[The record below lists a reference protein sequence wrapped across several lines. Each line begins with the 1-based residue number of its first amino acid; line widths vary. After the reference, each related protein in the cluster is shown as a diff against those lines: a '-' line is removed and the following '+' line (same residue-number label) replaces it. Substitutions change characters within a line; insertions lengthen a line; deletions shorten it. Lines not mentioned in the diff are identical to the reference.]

1 LQRANADQEWK
12 KISSNVD
19 GIWGD
24 GGLSHRTSGGGG
36 YGRETG
42 IIDLGHEPPLS
53 VDGSEAAVIDRRRVS
68 VQWFSGTI
76 LTGLCGA
83 ALIGGAVFA
92 SLDGE
97 MTFAKVPERVEGALR
112 GAFGAND
119 KTASLHK
126 SDRLPPPGESTAARS
141 VVRVSTVARV
151 GNRDVMRVRPFVR
164 ISGNLSMTTSD
175 LSSKIPPFNAQRML
189 GDVGG
194 PSPAAS
200 DDPNASADAANA
212 AEPDA
217 EVSFVTKDLA
227 PILPKAKVAAVVAL
241 DDILMRVRDAS
252 NWRGSS
258 GVRYAA
264 LANAAADATGA
275 SGTQSDMKLAYA
287 SEGSTPDPYAGFETR
302 VVPENV
308 TLLAKTKDQVT
319 GGNPTGERIHIVKK
333 GDSVTSVLRDQGATP
348 EEAKAIAATLGPRG
362 RDGGLKEGQK
372 LRILM
377 APAGPGQRLQPYR
390 VVVANDSNIEA
401 VAALSDLGKYVAVDV
416 QSMNTVAEATDNGDD
431 DDDDGSGVRLYQ
443 SIYETALRNK
453 VPANVIEDMVRIYS
467 YDVDFQRKVQPGD
480 SFDVFYAGEDEGT
493 NANEKSEVLFASLT
507 VGGETK
513 KYYRFQT
520 PDDSVIDYYD
530 ETGKSAK
537 KFLVRKPVSNAIMRS
552 GFGGRRHPILGFVK
566 MHTGVDWATAYGT
579 PIFASGN
586 GVVEKVGPEGG
597 YGKYVRLKHSN
608 GYETAYGHM
617 SAFAKGLEVGKR
629 VRQGQVI
636 GFVGSTGMSTGPHVH
651 YEILVNGRFVDPMR
665 IKLPRGRSLDG
676 PLLASFEKERD
687 RLDGMMNNRGTAR
700 LSDATGSTGVRQI
713 SNR

>member
-1 LQRANADQEWK
+1 M
-12 KISSNVD
+12 
-19 GIWGD
+19 
-24 GGLSHRTSGGGG
+24 
-36 YGRETG
+36 
-42 IIDLGHEPPLS
+42 IDLGHEPPLS

-119 KTASLHK
+119 RTASLHK
-126 SDRLPPPGESTAARS
+126 SDRLPPASDSAAS
-141 VVRVSTVARV
+141 KNVVRVSTVTRV
-151 GNRDVMRVRPFVR
+151 GNRDIMRVRPYIR
-164 ISGNLSMTTSD
+164 ISGNLALATSD
-175 LSSKIPPFNAQRML
+175 LSAKIPPYNAQRML
-189 GDVGG
+189 TDVGAAT
-194 PSPAAS
+194 PAAA
-200 DDPNASADAANA
+200 DDPNAADA

-217 EVSFVTKDLA
+217 EVSFVTKDLGT
-227 PILPKAKVAAVVAL
+227 ILPKAKIAAVVAL
-241 DDILMRVRDAS
+241 DEILMRVRDAS
-252 NWRGSS
+252 NWKGNSG
-258 GVRYAA
+258 GVRYT
-264 LANAAADATGA
+264 LANATADA
-275 SGTQSDMKLAYA
+275 SGGLPDTKMAYA
-287 SEGSTPDPYAGFETR
+287 TEGNVTDPYAGFETR

-308 TLLAKTKDQVT
+308 TLLAKTKDQAT
-319 GGNPTGERIHIVKK
+319 GGNPGNERIHVVKK
-333 GDSVTSVLRDQGATP
+333 GDSIPFILREQGATP
-348 EEAKAIAATLGPRG
+348 EEAKAIAATLGARG

-372 LRILM
+372 IRILM

-390 VVVANDSNIEA
+390 VVVANESTVEA

-416 QSMNTVAEATDNGDD
+416 QSMNTVTETASNDD
-431 DDDDGSGVRLYQ
+431 DDEDDGTGVRLYQ

-453 VPANVIEDMVRIYS
+453 VPATVIEDMVRIYS

-480 SFDVFYAGEDEGT
+480 SFDVFFAGEDEGAT
-493 NANEKSEVLFASLT
+493 ITEKTEVLFAALT

-513 KYYRFQT
+513 RYYRFQT
-520 PDDSVIDYYD
+520 PDDSVVDYYD
-530 ETGKSAK
+530 ESGKSAK
-537 KFLVRKPVSNAIMRS
+537 KFLVRKPVNNAIMRS
-552 GFGGRRHPILGFVK
+552 GFGGRRHPILGYVK
-566 MHTGVDWATAYGT
+566 MHTGVDWATPYGT

-597 YGKYVRLKHSN
+597 YGKYVRLKHNN

-617 SAFAKGLEVGKR
+617 SAFAKGMEPGKR

-665 IKLPRGRSLDG
+665 IKLPRGRSLEG
-676 PLLASFEKERD
+676 PLMAGFEKERD
-687 RLDGMMNNRGTAR
+687 RLDTMMSNRNGTAR
-700 LSDATGSTGVRQI
+700 VSDAAGASASPQVRQV

>member
-1 LQRANADQEWK
+1 LN
-12 KISSNVD
+12 
-19 GIWGD
+19 
-24 GGLSHRTSGGGG
+24 HRTSRGGG

-119 KTASLHK
+119 KSASLHK
-126 SDRLPPPGESTAARS
+126 SDRLPPPGESTAARN
-141 VVRVSTVARV
+141 VVRVSTVTRV
-151 GNRDVMRVRPFVR
+151 GNRDVMRVRPFIR
-164 ISGNLSMTTSD
+164 ISGNLAMATSD
-175 LSSKIPPFNAQRML
+175 LSAKIPPFNAQRML
-189 GDVGG
+189 SDVGATA
-194 PSPAAS
+194 PAAS
-200 DDPNASADAANA
+200 DDPNNADAV
-212 AEPDA
+212 EPDA

-227 PILPKAKVAAVVAL
+227 PVLLKAKLAAVVPL
-241 DDILMRVRDAS
+241 DEILMRVRDAS
-252 NWRGSS
+252 NWRGNS
-258 GVRYAA
+258 GVRYAS
-264 LANAAADATGA
+264 LANAAADV
-275 SGTQSDMKLAYA
+275 SGTQSDRKLNYA
-287 SEGSTPDPYAGFETR
+287 TEGTSADPYAGFETR

-308 TLLAKTKDQVT
+308 TLLPKTKDQAT
-319 GGNPTGERIHIVKK
+319 GGNLSGERVHMVKK
-333 GDSVTSVLRDQGATP
+333 GDTVTSILRDQGATP
-348 EEAKAIAATLGPRG
+348 EEAKSIAATLGARG
-362 RDGGLKEGQK
+362 RDGGLKEGEK

-390 VVVANDSNIEA
+390 VIVANDSAVEA

-416 QSMNTVAEATDNGDD
+416 QSMNTVAEAADNSDD
-431 DDDDGSGVRLYQ
+431 DDDDGTGVRLYQ

-480 SFDVFYAGEDEGT
+480 SFDVFYAGEDEGAT
-493 NANEKSEVLFASLT
+493 ITEKNEVLFASLT

-520 PDDSVIDYYD
+520 PDDALVDFYD

-537 KFLVRKPVSNAIMRS
+537 KFLVRKPVGNAIMRS
-552 GFGGRRHPILGFVK
+552 GFGGRRHPILGYVK
-566 MHTGVDWATAYGT
+566 MHTGVDWAAPYGT

-586 GVVEKVGPEGG
+586 GVVEKAGREGG
-597 YGKYVRLKHSN
+597 YGNYVRLKHNN

-617 SAFAKGLEVGKR
+617 SAFAKGMEPGKR

-636 GFVGSTGMSTGPHVH
+636 GFVGSTGMSTGAHVH

-665 IKLPRGRSLDG
+665 IKLPRGRSLEG
-676 PLLASFEKERD
+676 PLIASFEKERD
-687 RLDGMMNNRGTAR
+687 RLDAMMNNRGSAAR
-700 LSDATGSTGVRQI
+700 VSDAAGTGGVRQI
-713 SNR
+713 TNR